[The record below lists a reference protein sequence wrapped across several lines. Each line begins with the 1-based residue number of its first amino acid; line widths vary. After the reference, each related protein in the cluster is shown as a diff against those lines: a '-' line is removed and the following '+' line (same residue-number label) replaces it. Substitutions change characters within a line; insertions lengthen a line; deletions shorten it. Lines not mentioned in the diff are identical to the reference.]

1 MSARKRKK
9 TGNMSE
15 IWKTL
20 AYISQF
26 GISMIVPI
34 VLCFFVGFW
43 LDNKLGTS
51 YIAIILFFVGA
62 VAGARNVYLLAKKY
76 FGNK

>member
-34 VLCFFVGFW
+34 ALCFFAGFW